1 MNANGDP
8 LGFNDNWRS
17 DQETEI
23 IETTIP
29 PSNEAEAAL
38 LRTLSPGAYT
48 AVVRGVSETTG
59 VALVE
64 IYALPR
70 RVGGPAP
77 D

>member
-8 LGFNDNWRS
+8 LGFNDNWRR
-17 DQETEI
+17 DQEAEI
-23 IETTIP
+23 IETTIA
-29 PSNEAEAAL
+29 PSSEAEAAL
-38 LRTLSPGAYT
+38 VRTLAPGAYT
-48 AVVRGVSETTG
+48 VVVRGVRETTG

-64 IYALPR
+64 IYALPP